1 MNKWLEIH
9 QKACQAIIDGCDSQI
24 KAGNYVEHMEACRD
38 MWAWLLDN
46 PGRSKTE
53 YIKTILFGDQ
63 RLFGPY
69 ECAACVAVN
78 VDCDVC
84 PLKEVWGEAVTC
96 LNGAETPYALWRT
109 AIFWLRMAALREV
122 GVC

>member
-46 PGRSKTE
+46 PGRSKSSFPVGDRGA
-53 YIKTILFGDQ
+53 LFGASQ
-63 RLFGPY
+63 
-69 ECAACVAVN
+69 CAACTACN
-78 VDCDVC
+78 IFCHEC
-84 PLKEVWGEAVTC
+84 PLKEVWPHGSCFED
-96 LNGAETPYALWRT
+96 GSPYSLWQQARIT
-109 AIFWLRMAALREV
+109 LSWLYINNA
-122 GVC
+122 